1 MKCGHPQC
9 SRGIGLVSHRR
20 WFSNR
25 LYCSRAC
32 RDNYAGRPR
41 QQVEPQVPG
50 FLAALFEPPKAQGT
64 PAPVAAVVRVRLRQG
79 QG

>member
-20 WFSNR
+20 WFNNK

-32 RDNYAGRPR
+32 RDNYARPR
-41 QQVEPQVPG
+41 QAIEASVPG
-50 FLAALFEPPKAQGT
+50 FLVSLFEPPSALGS
-64 PAPVAAVVRVRLRQG
+64 PAAVAAVVRVSPRRG
-79 QG
+79 RG

>member
-1 MKCGHPQC
+1 MNCGHPQC

-20 WFSNR
+20 WFSNK

-41 QQVEPQVPG
+41 QAVEPLVPG
-50 FLAALFEPPKAQGT
+50 FLGSLFEPPKAPGR
-64 PAPVAAVVRVRLRQG
+64 PALVAAVAPVRRR
-79 QG
+79 